1 MPLYYLKRLVK
12 GFVVPIRKSL
22 GNPEVSMNVLR
33 SLILSL
39 KRYLV
44 THCNTEVSMNVLC
57 SLMLSVKRHLVTH
70 FAFINAFIEKTF
82 GDTLQWKLNE
92 FILKAAVLI

>member
-12 GFVVPIRKSL
+12 GFVMPIRKSL

-33 SLILSL
+33 SLMLSL
-39 KRYLV
+39 KR
-44 THCNTEVSMNVLC
+44 
-57 SLMLSVKRHLVTH
+57 HLVIR